1 MYSIGCLMIHLLCL
15 LGNVKNKRLKT
26 RKKYGGF
33 EVATGSLTLA
43 PCILLYINQ
52 NHSMGRKTKWLLKH
66 FKYTQ
71 CTAAAAALISVRKC
85 GVSAKLN
92 LRVKVWRVTHFDV
105 LPGKVG
111 DLWSKAARG
120 VHWADRS
127 LVPLDDV
134 EFCAHPVIIL
144 RKEEK
149 AERWIEW
156 LVKHSSISSHIVIHL
171 QSHAMQR
178 ELHDRCINGRGPFT
192 CRTWQEYQ

>member
-1 MYSIGCLMIHLLCL
+1 M
-15 LGNVKNKRLKT
+15 
-26 RKKYGGF
+26 
-33 EVATGSLTLA
+33 
-43 PCILLYINQ
+43 
-52 NHSMGRKTKWLLKH
+52 
-66 FKYTQ
+66 
-71 CTAAAAALISVRKC
+71 
-85 GVSAKLN
+85 SAKLN

-149 AERWIEW
+149 AARWMEW

-178 ELHDRCINGRGPFT
+178 ELNDRCINGRGPSTNMTRISMVLRFVSFK
-192 CRTWQEYQ
+192 CIQLIKYFRTSVQPVSLSQFLNNFDNNNIWMTH